1 MLQVILVAVIFSLIV
16 KNPHMDVDEE
26 WLQDEEEFILKQ
38 DEEWLHQDQNQGKLT
53 LHHVP

>member
-38 DEEWLHQDQNQGKLT
+38 DEEWLHQDHNQGKLT
-53 LHHVP
+53 LYHVK